1 MQIPFV
7 VAIYWYNVFQ
17 LIILEFITKF
27 KGTWEFL
34 SKFYQQKN
42 KALISPPNR
51 LYNFNIETREN
62 YKIST

>member
-34 SKFYQQKN
+34 SKFYPQK
-42 KALISPPNR
+42 KALIPPLNR

-62 YKIST
+62 CKIST